1 MADNYL
7 EKKFEEYKAKQSSP
21 RQRVLRTPSG
31 AKPGT
36 LSIKFPCRRIFVTG
50 GAAGIGKA
58 IVEAFRNTGCK
69 VAFCDCDTKTG
80 QATAEATGARFYPAD
95 VRDSDAL
102 ERCLQRVADDWGDID
117 VLVNNAGI
125 SEFKALTDTTIEE
138 FDRIIATNLRPAFVA
153 ARWMAHFR
161 QSQTEKNPYGRIINI
176 CSTRHLMSEPG
187 SEGYAASK
195 GGMRALT
202 HALAMSLSDFRITVN
217 SISPGWIQTTGYERL
232 KPSDHLQHPS
242 KRMGLPEDIA
252 RICLFLSLSE
262 NDFINGED
270 IVADGGMA
278 RKMIYEE

>member
-36 LSIKFPCRRIFVTG
+36 LSLKFPCRRVFVTG
-50 GAAGIGKA
+50 GAAGIGRA

-69 VAFCDCDTKTG
+69 VAFCDCDTKAGHT
-80 QATAEATGARFYPAD
+80 TAEATGARFYPAD

-102 ERCLQRVADDWGDID
+102 ECCLQRVADDWGNID

-125 SEFKALTDTTIEE
+125 SEFNPLIDTTIEE
-138 FDRIIATNLRPAFVA
+138 FDRIIATNLRPTFVS
-153 ARWMAHFR
+153 ARWMARFR
-161 QSQTEKNPYGRIINI
+161 QSQTEKNTYGRIINI

-202 HALAMSLSDFRITVN
+202 HALAMSLSDFGITVN
-217 SISPGWIQTTGYERL
+217 SISPGWIQTTGYELL

-242 KRMGLPEDIA
+242 KRVGRPEDIA

-270 IVADGGMA
+270 IVADGGMT